1 MLLIGA
7 VLAFTGVTVRLVHL
21 QVVAPDAY
29 VERGVAQRLRTVEL
43 PALRGSIFD
52 RNGREL
58 ALAVRQHS
66 VWADPLLVADPETA
80 ASALAPVLDA
90 DAELLRQRLS
100 LEGSRFVY
108 LARQVDDEAAEAVSA
123 LGIEGVALLDEP
135 HRFRPAGDLALSVLG
150 DVDIDSRG
158 LSGLERQYDERL
170 SGETGKLLVEKGSDG
185 RTIVA
190 GEQRLEPATRGDDLV
205 LTIDRSLQYHVE
217 QALTAQVGKTGADG
231 GTAVVM
237 EPETGEILAMA
248 SVGADR
254 GQEPPRPTA
263 DNAALTS
270 VFEPGSTNKVVTLAG
285 VLEEGVAT
293 PDDTLS
299 VADSLQVGPKR
310 FSDSEDH
317 PTRIMSVTDV
327 LAQSSNVG
335 TITLAQRLGGEH
347 VDAYLRRF
355 GLGQKTGLGF
365 PGESAG
371 LIPDLDDWAS
381 TSIGSI
387 AIGQGVAV
395 NAVQMLGAVNTVA
408 NDGVHVAPRLVR
420 SFVDATGTERPVDP
434 AQGQRVVSE
443 GTARAM
449 QAMLVEA
456 VVDGTGAKAQV
467 EGYPVAGK
475 TGTARKPSTE
485 VRGYEAGAYMGVF
498 AGFVPVEDPELSVI
512 VVLDE
517 PHPYYGGVVAAPV
530 FADIA
535 EYALRLLRVP
545 PPADVPMPVPV
556 PTADTTIRD

>member
-1 MLLIGA
+1 MAA
-7 VLAFTGVTVRLVHL
+7 VLAFTGVTARLVHL

-52 RNGREL
+52 RNGHEL
-58 ALAVRQHS
+58 ALAVRRHS
-66 VWADPLLVADPETA
+66 VWADPLLVADPA
-80 ASALAPVLDA
+80 RVASELATVLGA
-90 DAELLRQRLS
+90 DEVQLRQRLS
-100 LEGSRFVY
+100 VESSRFVY
-108 LARQVDDEAAEAVSA
+108 LARQVDEETATAVSA
-123 LGIEGVALLDEP
+123 LDLDGVALLDEP
-135 HRFRPAGDLALSVLG
+135 RRFRPAGDLALSVLG

-158 LSGLERQYDERL
+158 LSGLELQYDDRL
-170 SGETGKLLVEKGSDG
+170 SGETGKLLVEKGTDG

-190 GEQRLEPATRGDDLV
+190 GEHRLEPATRGDDLV

-217 QALTAQVGKTGADG
+217 QSLAAQVAATGADG

-237 EPETGEILAMA
+237 EPDTGDILAMA
-248 SVGADR
+248 SVGPALGR
-254 GQEPPRPTA
+254 EPPRPTT
-263 DNAALTS
+263 DNAAVTS

-293 PDDTLS
+293 PAHTLA

-310 FSDSEDH
+310 FSDSEPH
-317 PTRIMSVTDV
+317 PTRTMSVSEV

-335 TITLAQRLGGEH
+335 TITLAQRLGGEK
-347 VDAYLRRF
+347 VDRYLRRF
-355 GLGQKTGLGF
+355 GFGRKTGLGF

-371 LIPDLDDWAS
+371 LLPDFDDWAS

-408 NDGVHVAPRLVR
+408 TGGVHVPPRLVR
-420 SFVDATGTERPVDP
+420 SFVDATGTERPAD
-434 AQGQRVVSE
+434 AAGGERVISVE
-443 GTARAM
+443 TARAM
-449 QAMLVEA
+449 KEMLTDA
-456 VVDGTGAKAQV
+456 VVDGTGGKAQV
-467 EGYPVAGK
+467 EGYRVAGK
-475 TGTARKPSTE
+475 TGTARKPSSE
-485 VRGYEAGAYMGVF
+485 VRGYESGAYMGVF
-498 AGFVPVEDPELSVI
+498 AGFVPVDDPALSII

-530 FADIA
+530 FSDIA

-545 PPADVPMPVPV
+545 PAAEVPAPVP
-556 PTADTTIRD
+556 ALEAAIRD

>member
-7 VLAFTGVTVRLVHL
+7 VLALLGVSARLVHL

-66 VWADPLLVADPETA
+66 VWADPLLIADPAEA
-80 ASALAPVLDA
+80 ATRLAAVLDV
-90 DAELLRQRLS
+90 DERELRRRLS
-100 LEGSRFVY
+100 GEGSRFVY
-108 LARQVDDEAAEAVSA
+108 LARQVDDDAAAAVSA
-123 LGIEGVALLDEP
+123 LELDGVALLDEP

-150 DVDIDSRG
+150 DVDIDNRG
-158 LSGLERQYDERL
+158 LSGLERQYDDRL
-170 SGETGKLLVEKGSDG
+170 SGETGKLLVEKGTDG
-185 RTIVA
+185 RTIVE

-205 LTIDRSLQYHVE
+205 LTIDRSLQYHAE
-217 QALTAQVGKTGADG
+217 QALSAQVAATGADG

-237 EPETGEILAMA
+237 QPRTGEILAMA
-248 SVGADR
+248 SVGSSSGGRA
-254 GQEPPRPTA
+254 PRPTG
-263 DNAALTS
+263 DNVALTS
-270 VFEPGSTNKVVTLAG
+270 VFEPGSTNKVITIAG
-285 VLEEGVAT
+285 VLEEGVAD
-293 PDDTLS
+293 PHDRLA

-310 FSDSEDH
+310 FSDSEPH
-317 PTRIMSVTDV
+317 PTEVMSVTEV
-327 LAQSSNVG
+327 LARSSNVG
-335 TITLAQRLGGEH
+335 TITLAQRLGG
-347 VDAYLRRF
+347 DTLDGYLRRF
-355 GLGQKTGLGF
+355 GFGRTTGLGF

-371 LIPDLDDWAS
+371 LVPDFDDWAS

-395 NAVQMLGAVNTVA
+395 NAVQMLGALNTVA
-408 NDGVHVAPRLVR
+408 TGGLHVAPRLVR
-420 SFVDATGTERPVDP
+420 SFVDASGTERPAEAAP
-434 AQGQRVVSE
+434 GERVVSE
-443 GTARAM
+443 ETATAM
-449 QAMLVEA
+449 KQMLTEA
-456 VVDGTGAKAQV
+456 VVDGTGGKAQV

-485 VRGYEAGAYMGVF
+485 IRGYEQGAYMGVF
-498 AGFVPVEDPELSVI
+498 AGFVPVDDPELSII

-535 EYALRLLRVP
+535 GYALRQMRVP
-545 PPADVPMPVPV
+545 PPLDTPPPVPA
-556 PTADTTIRD
+556 ADAAIRD